1 MIKRIL
7 VPLDPSPYSEAAL
20 DWAIFMAKRHRA
32 EVTGLVVL
40 DFPGIR
46 RSIGPVPLGGSTYA
60 EQLEESRTEEAK
72 KRIQAL
78 LSHCARKCEE
88 ARVAHAE
95 NRSQGVPGERI
106 LQESI
111 YFDAVVMGMRTH
123 FRFGAGDKP
132 GDSLEKVLDHSVCPI
147 CCIPQGVRLPGAAGQ
162 KMTALVLFNGSL
174 ASGHALQRFAQLA
187 QPEVAGVTLL
197 ASTPDREEAMGYLD
211 KAEAYLRCHSF
222 DAIQKKWTD
231 QELIE
236 TLESGYMGR
245 VDLIVAGAH
254 SQKGLIKF
262 KLGSVPKHLI
272 RAGNTPLLLG

>member
-20 DWAIFMAKRHRA
+20 AWAVFMAKRHGA

-60 EQLEESRTEEAK
+60 ERLQESRAEEAK
-72 KRIQAL
+72 KRIRAL
-78 LSHCARKCEE
+78 LSDFARKCDAAE
-88 ARVAHAE
+88 VAHIE

-123 FRFGAGDKP
+123 FRFGEGDKP
-132 GDSLEKVLDHSVCPI
+132 GDSLEKILDHSITPI
-147 CCIPQGVRLPGAAGQ
+147 YCIPQGVRLPSGAGR

-187 QPEVAGVTLL
+187 RPEKSDVILL
-197 ASTPDREEAMGYLD
+197 ASSDDRDEALERLD
-211 KAEAYLRCHSF
+211 KAESYLRRHSF
-222 DAIQKKWTD
+222 DLVQKKWTD
-231 QELIE
+231 QELVGA
-236 TLESGYMGR
+236 LESGYLGR

-272 RAGNTPLLLG
+272 KAANTPLLLG